1 MVAAEIKYGAKTATA
16 SVSWRRYRGDV
27 EILSMKC
34 FWYAYGF
41 GIDGFQLLQ
50 IEDEDIGRVAPGRVS
65 LGKRFIALPEYFGG
79 ISIAAR

>member
-1 MVAAEIKYGAKTATA
+1 MVVAEIKYGAKTATA
-16 SVSWRRYRGDV
+16 SVSWRRYV
-27 EILSMKC
+27 AEFLSMEC
-34 FWYAYGF
+34 FWHSYGF

-50 IEDEDIGRVAPGRVS
+50 IEDEYIGRVAPSRVG